1 MRSKGQASVRVGGK
15 PIVHNSVEYEGDQP
29 SQSLSVIEALRT
41 NIQDS
46 LDELD
51 MMRGTLQYWESR
63 RPASDP
69 KERALLM
76 EAFRVMHG
84 ELLGLTARTK
94 ELLER
99 MEQAK
104 KG

>member
-1 MRSKGQASVRVGGK
+1 MCSKGQASARVSGK
-15 PIVHNSVEYEGDQP
+15 PIVHNGVEYEGDQP
-29 SQSLSVIEALRT
+29 SQRLGAVEALRT

-51 MMRGTLQYWESR
+51 VMRGTVQYWESR
-63 RPASDP
+63 RRAADP
-69 KERALLM
+69 KERALLL

-84 ELLGLTARTK
+84 ELLGLTARMK
-94 ELLER
+94 ELLDR
-99 MEQAK
+99 TEQAK